1 MKKGTKIITTAISLV
16 LVLSFM
22 VVGILAATSGTA
34 SISASIS
41 WTADIGLEFTLD
53 AWTWYS
59 AEHYDE
65 NSKSFPE
72 ISSHKIE
79 QIVVDTA
86 TTNQQ
91 ASGISKSLNANFIDT
106 TDDGVNNPHEL
117 YYVYMFSLTDT
128 MEDDNTLST
137 IDVYP
142 QNAPTSTSEV
152 DVQYCTGCQNVTEL
166 FKCLDFSTGCNW
178 KASPGNMYGVI
189 GKAIVMKLTLKNANN
204 SLTSFNASIGFN
216 IRFGMPGV

>member
-22 VVGILAATSGTA
+22 VVGILAATSATA
-34 SISASIS
+34 GISASIS
-41 WTADIGLEFTLD
+41 WTAEKGVAFTID
-53 AWTWYS
+53 AWTWQS

-91 ASGISKSLNANFIDT
+91 ASGISKSLNANFIDI
-106 TDDGVNNPHEL
+106 TDDGVNNPLEL
-117 YYVYMFSLTDT
+117 YYIYKVYSLMGLESSLSVYISFPQSTDEVSVEYGVAT
-128 MEDDNTLST
+128 KYRAVGYGVDQLG
-137 IDVYP
+137 IDKY
-142 QNAPTSTSEV
+142 
-152 DVQYCTGCQNVTEL
+152 
-166 FKCLDFSTGCNW
+166 STGN
-178 KASPGNMYGVI
+178 SFRNDQTVEE
-189 GKAIVMKLTLKNANN
+189 IVAVKLTLKNPDVSVSN
-204 SLTSFNASIGFN
+204 FNANVLIDVS
-216 IRFGMPGV
+216 MGVPNMWG